1 MPKRAKNR
9 TKPAVQFPSKFFSPF
24 QLRKLLEKS
33 MKERVD
39 TYPERQKIL
48 KLIKAEEED
57 SDEDAPRIHRQI
69 TKGKEGYTPYI
80 NEEADLPTIHEAYQ
94 FLVKTYIENVL
105 IRKQRKSSVMKKSRA
120 VNAFIKSP
128 QHGPKNDKN
137 GVDNEDKKKEKKK
150 KKKTKKDELDEE
162 NQKLLSQIE
171 DMVGGLGIDDP
182 LQGGSSVSRSRR
194 GSRVPIP
201 GKLNETFLL
210 GEAFSVIFKHSV
222 LLVSVMI

>member
-1 MPKRAKNR
+1 
-9 TKPAVQFPSKFFSPF
+9 
-24 QLRKLLEKS
+24 

-201 GKLNETFLL
+201 GT
-210 GEAFSVIFKHSV
+210 
-222 LLVSVMI
+222 

>member
-1 MPKRAKNR
+1 M
-9 TKPAVQFPSKFFSPF
+9 TPSKRKLKIDAYFF

-33 MKERVD
+33 MKERVE

-57 SDEDAPRIHRQI
+57 DSEDDEPGKPRQHRQI
-69 TKGKEGYTPYI
+69 TKGKEAYTPYI

-94 FLVKTYIENVL
+94 YLVKTYIENVI

-128 QHGPKNDKN
+128 KHDPLKDLEN
-137 GVDNEDKKKEKKK
+137 GKENEEKKKKEKK
-150 KKKTKKDELDEE
+150 KKKTKKDEIEEE

-171 DMVGGLGIDDP
+171 DMVGGLGIESDP
-182 LQGGSSVSRSRR
+182 MQGASRSRR
-194 GSRVPIP
+194 GSRVPVPEGLGIDGSGGPGNRSRRGSFAP
-201 GKLNETFLL
+201 GKKVTM
-210 GEAFSVIFKHSV
+210 H
-222 LLVSVMI
+222 